1 MPAAAAQWN
10 RALDVADALLKKDKS
25 KADIVRLIIPPGEK
39 TGIENATPATPANP
53 ATPWSPPGAAALAN
67 PAAGGTTIL
76 FSKSPIDPAK
86 PEALTTTFN
95 AGDSIY
101 ALIQVGKSWRDLLGR
116 GDESASSIDV
126 PVDMLVDGANVDF
139 QYVTIKNKAAMDSK
153 YLVLDIAPDP
163 AKMTAYKN
171 DGFAYGEG
179 KGNRK
184 IGPDQYTYNLG
195 RLAPGRH
202 TVKFQV
208 RSFGNIFSAGELTI
222 TGNDYKPY
230 ASLRESILKEML
242 NVGGM
247 PKAQMTNLQLEAQMM
262 KLLLNAG
269 WKTVRRLVIVD
280 KDWWNDLLEGGD
292 SPVIGRHI
300 AAAVCGKA
308 EDGSYFW
315 SNVTFQQ
322 HKLIDGSFGPL
333 EISHTGIKRP
343 ISEENIDK

>member
-1 MPAAAAQWN
+1 
-10 RALDVADALLKKDKS
+10 
-25 KADIVRLIIPPGEK
+25 
-39 TGIENATPATPANP
+39 
-53 ATPWSPPGAAALAN
+53 
-67 PAAGGTTIL
+67 
-76 FSKSPIDPAK
+76 
-86 PEALTTTFN
+86 
-95 AGDSIY
+95 
-101 ALIQVGKSWRDLLGR
+101 
-116 GDESASSIDV
+116 
-126 PVDMLVDGANVDF
+126 
-139 QYVTIKNKAAMDSK
+139 MDSK